1 MPECEKCG
9 DNLPGVPETC
19 PTCGWR
25 LAPYDDEGDA

>member
-9 DNLPGVPETC
+9 DNFPGTPETC

-25 LAPYDDEGDA
+25 LVSYEDQEDE